1 MLIVH
6 AYERAGVKSWQ
17 IIFFV
22 RFQRQLVWIIYLLFE
37 RLSKKVAI
45 IRGSFESRRELAQS
59 ILVQDDDI
67 NRTPIRVCFESC
79 SLKIDHRIERS
90 FTIISIIKNMLM
102 SLYDRM
108 FFFSEMSTVC
118 STRFDRN
125 VQLANKKREHTI
137 YFKYNK
143 KNSPKTVNKW
153 K

>member
-6 AYERAGVKSWQ
+6 AYVRAGVKSWQ

-22 RFQRQLVWIIYLLFE
+22 RFQRQLVWIIYVLFE

-45 IRGSFESRRELAQS
+45 MRGSFESRRELAQS
-59 ILVQDDDI
+59 IWWVQDDDI

-79 SLKIDHRIERS
+79 SLKIDHPIERS

-108 FFFSEMSTVC
+108 FFFLKWALYVVRDLTEMC
-118 STRFDRN
+118 SWPT
-125 VQLANKKREHTI
+125 KKENTLYI
-137 YFKYNK
+137 LNIIK
-143 KNSPKTVNKW
+143 KIPPKP
-153 K
+153 